1 MNERFPVEPTPPA
14 QVEYRIHEDGIETI
28 YLSPQPK
35 ENIRLH
41 VSLLFLTFL
50 TTTLAGSQGY
60 IDPPSLL
67 VGMTY
72 SVPVLVILLFHEFG
86 HYLTARKYGVDVTL
100 PYVIPG
106 IPFLIGTF
114 GAVIKMRSPLR
125 TKTALFDI
133 GIAGPLAGMAVA
145 LPITVVGLLFSRI
158 ESFTPSQSLQ
168 GLGDSLLFYLLCRIF
183 VGTLQDASHTIIL
196 HPTAFAGWVGMLV
209 TMLNLLPVGQLD
221 GGHVT
226 YAILGRQRHLRL
238 GKVILPILLFFGML
252 PLPYTL
258 YIMLFEAPETAFIH
272 EMKPYGWLNWLL
284 WIGLAGYVISARRQ
298 YRWMK
303 NIALPAV
310 LCVGILPFL
319 PALYMQINHTP
330 ITAFMKNMTN
340 YGWLGWLLWFWI
352 LKRIIKPTHPP
363 IMDEA
368 QPLDRRRMLL
378 GWFALLMFVLIFMP
392 APFIM
397 NLDLP

>member
-1 MNERFPVEPTPPA
+1 MNERFSIEPTPPMR
-14 QVEYRIHEDGIETI
+14 VEYRIHEDGVETV

-35 ENIRLH
+35 DNIRLH
-41 VSLLFLTFL
+41 IALLFLTFL

-60 IDPPSLL
+60 IDPQSLL
-67 VGMTY
+67 IGMSY
-72 SVPVLVILLFHEFG
+72 SIPILVILLFHEFG

-125 TKTALFDI
+125 TKTSLFDI

-145 LPITVVGLLFSRI
+145 LPITIFGLLLSRI
-158 ESFTPSQSLQ
+158 EPFTPGLGSQE
-168 GLGDSLLFYLLCRIF
+168 LGDSLLFYGLCRVL
-183 VGTLQDASHTIIL
+183 VGTPPDAHHSIIL

-226 YAILGRQRHLRL
+226 YAIFGRNRHFRL
-238 GKVILPILLFFGML
+238 GNLILPVLLLFGML

-258 YIMLFEAPETAFIH
+258 YVMLFEAPETAFIY
-272 EMKPYGWLNWLL
+272 EMSPYSWLNWLL
-284 WIGLAGYVISARRQ
+284 WIGLAGYVMYARHH
-298 YRWMK
+298 YAWMR

-310 LCVGILPFL
+310 LCVGALPFL
-319 PALYMQINHTP
+319 SGLYALIHDTP
-330 ITAFMKNMTN
+330 VTGFMKAMTN

-352 LKRIIKPTHPP
+352 LKRVIKPTHPP
-363 IMDEA
+363 VMDEA
-368 QPLDRRRMLL
+368 LPLDRRRVLL
-378 GWFALLMFVLIFMP
+378 GWLALLIFVLTFTP

-397 NLDLP
+397 NFDLP